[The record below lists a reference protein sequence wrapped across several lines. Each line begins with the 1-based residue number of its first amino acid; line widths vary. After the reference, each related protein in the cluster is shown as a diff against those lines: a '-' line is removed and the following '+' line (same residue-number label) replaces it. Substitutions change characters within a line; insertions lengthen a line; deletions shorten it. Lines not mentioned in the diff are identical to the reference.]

1 MWLKIVKFPELI
13 QLIPQK
19 MQEPRPKHDEKWVE
33 ASLSG
38 FEAYKWIFQLEMLL
52 WCEWQPRILAA

>member
-1 MWLKIVKFPELI
+1 
-13 QLIPQK
+13 